1 MSKEMKFVK
10 AKELVVATPAIEKV
24 KFEKKAKSD
33 CSTGFNKASQ
43 NHQWLNSRWK
53 ENLFRSHKED
63 HKLNI
68 FAIIVESEDTLDPI
82 ATSFKH

>member
-1 MSKEMKFVK
+1 MKFVK
-10 AKELVVATPAIEKV
+10 AKEPMVATPTVEKGKIEKKSKV
-24 KFEKKAKSD
+24 IAQPVLTKPPKLAK
-33 CSTGFNKASQ
+33 
-43 NHQWLNSRWK
+43 WLNLRKK

-68 FAIIVESEDTLDPI
+68 FAIIVEFEDTLDPI